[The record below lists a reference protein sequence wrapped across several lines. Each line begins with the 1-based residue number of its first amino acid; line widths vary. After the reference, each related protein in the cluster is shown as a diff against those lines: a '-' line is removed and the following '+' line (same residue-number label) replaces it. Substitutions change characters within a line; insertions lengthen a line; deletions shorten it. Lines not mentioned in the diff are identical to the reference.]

1 MLRTHASV
9 DFNKDFDSY
18 QAPLPV
24 LYQSGFLTIKSY
36 EEDIDMYYE
45 EDIDMYTLGFPN
57 EEVRKGFAQI
67 RDGRK

>member
-1 MLRTHASV
+1 MKFPTLMLRTHASV
-9 DFNKDFDSY
+9 DFNKAFDSY

-24 LYQSGFLTIKSY
+24 LYQSGYLTIKS
-36 EEDIDMYYE
+36 YE